1 MDFFRPENFYQA
13 FIFHPKNGHF
23 ALFVRRARTHM
34 RAVAAFFPPSFPSM
48 FGASWRYSQGNAPCE
63 AQKNLYNS

>member
-48 FGASWRYSQGNAPCE
+48 FGASWRYSR
-63 AQKNLYNS
+63 